1 MQHAPSTRMIRAAAE
16 IAKQAVLLEGQ
27 PRTLI
32 VTPDRVQY
40 EAPSEGPWATVRVT
54 LTPKGTRTVIET
66 HLC

>member
-32 VTPDRVQY
+32 VTPEPCAIRSP
-40 EAPSEGPWATVRVT
+40 A
-54 LTPKGTRTVIET
+54 
-66 HLC
+66 